1 MPLIMLAVALAGTA
15 LLAAGMWPLLALAL
29 AAEFVCV
36 GAACL
41 CEMMRRRRIVYR
53 DAAVEAL
60 LREEAID
67 IARLRALLANESHE
81 NWP

>member
-1 MPLIMLAVALAGTA
+1 MPVIMLAVAFAGTA
-15 LLAAGMWPLLALAL
+15 LLAVGMWPLLALAL
-29 AAEFVCV
+29 AVEFLWV

-41 CEMMRRRRIVYR
+41 REIVRRRQIVYR
-53 DAAVEAL
+53 DAADEAL

-67 IARLRALLANESHE
+67 IARMRDLLAREPHE